1 MTDLP
6 NNIQL
11 MMIENWSVFYLD
23 TEMVFR
29 DEFDGLSI
37 LDVSKNLSR
46 RTLVPNKTFNDLNA
60 MYHGVSANQKYVWL
74 AHDYFKVNLSSIL
87 SCNLIFSIKNSSNL
101 HYLII
106 YVLPLFLIFRTF
118 DRHSGLGIQYMK
130 SRPGKLLS

>member
-1 MTDLP
+1 MGKNHIIINHIKFP
-6 NNIQL
+6 INNIQL

-87 SCNLIFSIKNSSNL
+87 
-101 HYLII
+101 
-106 YVLPLFLIFRTF
+106 
-118 DRHSGLGIQYMK
+118 
-130 SRPGKLLS
+130 

>member
-1 MTDLP
+1 
-6 NNIQL
+6 
-11 MMIENWSVFYLD
+11 
-23 TEMVFR
+23 MVFR

-87 SCNLIFSIKNSSNL
+87 SCNLICSIK
-101 HYLII
+101 II
-106 YVLPLFLIFRTF
+106 CITLVFMFYFY
-118 DRHSGLGIQYMK
+118 H
-130 SRPGKLLS
+130 

>member
-1 MTDLP
+1 
-6 NNIQL
+6 
-11 MMIENWSVFYLD
+11 
-23 TEMVFR
+23 MVFR

-87 SCNLIFSIKNSSNL
+87 SCTLISSIKKLALPKYLCFTSIINFQNFRSSFWAR
-101 HYLII
+101 YTI
-106 YVLPLFLIFRTF
+106 YEVKT
-118 DRHSGLGIQYMK
+118 G
-130 SRPGKLLS
+130 